1 MEEPLISEFRK
12 RIFSGDFDNIP
23 DLVSTLVRSSTP
35 FALAEPSESFD
46 LVEQKKEFLLREQI
60 RMIEYLLF
68 EQKYMELVA

>member
-12 RIFSGDFDNIP
+12 RILSGDFDNIP
-23 DLVSTLVRSSTP
+23 DLVSTLVRSSAP
-35 FALAEPSESFD
+35 LAQAEPSESFD